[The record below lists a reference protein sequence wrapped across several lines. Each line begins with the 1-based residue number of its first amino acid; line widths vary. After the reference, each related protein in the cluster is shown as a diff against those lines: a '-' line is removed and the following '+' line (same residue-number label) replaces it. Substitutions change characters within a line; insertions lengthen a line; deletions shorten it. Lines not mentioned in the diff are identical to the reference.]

1 MRFPRI
7 IAAQR
12 LQTWLLVTAL
22 VAVLLTGLLAA
33 DLARNLRSVVIS
45 ETNKTLT
52 NAVGELLQSARASGS
67 NRKTPNSENLDGELR
82 RVSYEVLRSYPDIEG
97 GFLWNDEVVGHAFQP
112 TPSQEALFASLRLN
126 IKRFCRL

>member
-1 MRFPRI
+1 MHFPRI

-52 NAVGELLQSARASGS
+52 NAVAELVQSSRTWKSSGKTSGS
-67 NRKTPNSENLDGELR
+67 DNVDGELR

-97 GFLWNDEVVGHAFQP
+97 GSSGMTRLWDTAFQL
-112 TPSQEALFASLRLN
+112 TPSRKALFASLH
-126 IKRFCRL
+126 